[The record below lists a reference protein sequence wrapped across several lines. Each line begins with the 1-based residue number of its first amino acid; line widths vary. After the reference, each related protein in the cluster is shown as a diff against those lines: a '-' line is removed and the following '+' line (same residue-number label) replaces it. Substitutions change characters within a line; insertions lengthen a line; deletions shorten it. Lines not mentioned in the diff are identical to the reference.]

1 MRYNTTRRPTG
12 CPALS
17 GSRRTIRTWAVYSRG
32 LASPL
37 GVMLDSK
44 GELGGQPTSD
54 TSEQVLA
61 APGAHGAGQLLCTGP
76 RSRCR
81 FSEMTLVETQGLTSM
96 TDGAQIRWRA
106 LGDTSRRLTVV
117 MLHGGPGLPDY
128 LDGIAPM
135 VADLAPVYR
144 YDQRGTGRSPWRGRH
159 SFARHVD
166 DLAEVLDAWDVSE
179 AVLIGHSYGSTLA
192 SRFCL
197 RHSDRVAAMLLM
209 CGPFVGDW
217 RSGDRA
223 ERARRMS
230 AAQQERLR
238 ELEEAPHRTD
248 EQEAE
253 LLTLAWF
260 TDHAD
265 PERGWHWAAQGAR
278 HRRPVN
284 WTMNSEL
291 GREGRVNPL
300 DEHLAELRV
309 CMPARAELLGGANDP
324 RPFSAL
330 ESLALRLD
338 LPLTRIDDAGHEPW
352 LEQPDVVRAHLRRFV
367 QGALSDRA
375 DSSRL

>member
-1 MRYNTTRRPTG
+1 
-12 CPALS
+12 
-17 GSRRTIRTWAVYSRG
+17 
-32 LASPL
+32 
-37 GVMLDSK
+37 
-44 GELGGQPTSD
+44 
-54 TSEQVLA
+54 
-61 APGAHGAGQLLCTGP
+61 
-76 RSRCR
+76 
-81 FSEMTLVETQGLTSM
+81 MTLTETQGLASM

-106 LGDTSRRLTVV
+106 LGDTSRRPAVV

-128 LDGIAPM
+128 LDGLAPM

-159 SFARHVD
+159 SFARHLD

-223 ERARRMS
+223 ERARRMT

-284 WTMNSEL
+284 WAMNSEL
-291 GREGRVNPL
+291 GKEGRVDPL
-300 DEHLAELRV
+300 DEHLAELRA

-324 RPFSAL
+324 RPISAL

-338 LPLTRIDDAGHEPW
+338 LPLTRIEDAGHEPW

-367 QGALSDRA
+367 QGAVSDRD
-375 DSSRL
+375 DSSWL

>member
-1 MRYNTTRRPTG
+1 
-12 CPALS
+12 
-17 GSRRTIRTWAVYSRG
+17 
-32 LASPL
+32 
-37 GVMLDSK
+37 
-44 GELGGQPTSD
+44 
-54 TSEQVLA
+54 
-61 APGAHGAGQLLCTGP
+61 
-76 RSRCR
+76 
-81 FSEMTLVETQGLTSM
+81 MTLAETQGLASM

-106 LGDTSRRLTVV
+106 LGDTSRRPAVV

-135 VADLAPVYR
+135 IADLAPVYR

-238 ELEEAPHRTD
+238 ELEEVPHRTD
-248 EQEAE
+248 KQEAE
-253 LLTLAWF
+253 LLTLSWF

-278 HRRPVN
+278 RRRPVN
-284 WTMNSEL
+284 WTMNREL
-291 GREGRVNPL
+291 GKEGRVDPL
-300 DEHLAELRV
+300 DERLAELRA
-309 CMPARAELLGGANDP
+309 CIPARAELLGGANDP

-338 LPLTRIDDAGHEPW
+338 LPLTRIEDAGHEPW
-352 LEQPDVVRAHLRRFV
+352 LEQPDAVRAHLRRFV
-367 QGALSDRA
+367 RGALSDRA

>member
-1 MRYNTTRRPTG
+1 
-12 CPALS
+12 
-17 GSRRTIRTWAVYSRG
+17 
-32 LASPL
+32 
-37 GVMLDSK
+37 
-44 GELGGQPTSD
+44 
-54 TSEQVLA
+54 
-61 APGAHGAGQLLCTGP
+61 
-76 RSRCR
+76 
-81 FSEMTLVETQGLTSM
+81 MTLMETQGLASM
-96 TDGAQIRWRA
+96 TDEAQLCWRA
-106 LGDTSRRLTVV
+106 LGDTSRRPAVV

-135 VADLAPVYR
+135 VADLVPVYR

-166 DLAEVLDAWDVSE
+166 DLAELLDAWDVPE

-192 SRFCL
+192 GRFCL

-238 ELEEAPHRTD
+238 ELEELPHRTE

-253 LLTLAWF
+253 LLTLSWF

-284 WTMNSEL
+284 WTMNGEL
-291 GREGRVNPL
+291 GKEGRVDPL
-300 DEHLAELRV
+300 DGHLAELRA

-330 ESLALRLD
+330 ESLALRLG
-338 LPLTRIDDAGHEPW
+338 LPLTRIEDAGHEPW

-367 QGALSDRA
+367 QGAVSATRSTA
-375 DSSRL
+375 RGSE